1 MLATIVVL
9 LLIAILLG
17 VPVAVAMLGASVMA
31 IISLD
36 IPMNVL
42 AQRVSSGVE
51 SFPLLAI
58 PLFMLAGAIMNKSG
72 ISERLFDFCRSLVGH
87 VRGGLAH
94 VNVLS
99 SVLMAGISGSS
110 LADCAATTRV
120 MVPQMERH
128 GYDRG
133 FSVALTASSATLSP
147 IIPPSILMIVYGWQA
162 NISIGDLFLAGILPG
177 LLIAAVITSLIV
189 WISIRKQYPKDE
201 AFSRH
206 RAMRTFRQSLWALL
220 MPLLIIVGFRLGVF
234 TVTEIAAIAVVY
246 SFFVGKFVYRTLS
259 WKDLVELLPQT
270 GREAASIL
278 FIIAASAPL
287 AWSFSILQAPQEMV
301 TFVTGLTNSPWVTL
315 LLLNVALL
323 VIGMFMETI
332 AVIIVLVPILVPLL
346 QAMDISLVHFGIIML
361 VNLLIGQITPPL
373 GVLMFV
379 SCDIAKLK
387 TVAFIRSAVPFFF
400 ALLAALVV
408 ITYVP
413 WFSLALVG

>member
-1 MLATIVVL
+1 MLPIIIAL
-9 LLIAILLG
+9 LFAAILIG
-17 VPVAVAMLGASVMA
+17 MPIAVAMLGASIIA

-42 AQRVSSGVE
+42 AQRVSSGIE

-72 ISERLFDFCRSLVGH
+72 ISERLFDFCRALVGH
-87 VRGGLAH
+87 LRGGLAH
-94 VNVLS
+94 VNIMS

-162 NISIGDLFLAGILPG
+162 NISIGDLFLAGVLPG
-177 LLIAAVITSLIV
+177 LLIAAILTGLIV
-189 WISIRKQYPKDE
+189 YISIRKSYPKDA
-201 AFSRH
+201 AFNKSIALAR
-206 RAMRTFRQSLWALL
+206 MRQSIWALL
-220 MPLLIIVGFRLGVF
+220 MPVLIIIGFRMGVF

-246 SFFVGKFVYRTLS
+246 SFIVGKFVYRTLS
-259 WKDLVELLPQT
+259 WHDLFKLFPSV
-270 GREAASIL
+270 GRESASIL

-287 AWSFSILQAPQEMV
+287 AWSLSILQAPQEMV
-301 TFVTGLTNSPWVTL
+301 TFVTNLTDSPWLTL
-315 LLLNVALL
+315 LLLNIALL

-332 AVIIVLVPILVPLL
+332 AVIIVLVPILIPLL
-346 QAMDISLVHFGIIML
+346 QTMDISLVHFGIIML
-361 VNLLIGQITPPL
+361 INLLIGQITPPL

-379 SCDIAKLK
+379 SCDIARLK
-387 TVAFIRSAVPFFF
+387 TMDFIRASTPFF
-400 ALLAALVV
+400 AMLLIALVI

-413 WFSLALVG
+413 WFSLALI

>member
-1 MLATIVVL
+1 MLALIIAL
-9 LLIAILLG
+9 LFISILLG
-17 VPVAVAMLGASVMA
+17 TPIAVAMLGASVMA

-58 PLFMLAGAIMNKSG
+58 PMFMLAGAIMNRSG

-87 VRGGLAH
+87 LRGGLAH

-120 MVPQMERH
+120 MVPQMVKH
-128 GYDRG
+128 GYDKG
-133 FSVALTASSATLSP
+133 FAVALTASSATLSP
-147 IIPPSILMIVYGWQA
+147 IIPPSILMIIYGWQA

-177 LLIAAVITSLIV
+177 LLIACSLTILIV
-189 WISIRKQYPKDE
+189 FISIRKNYPKDDS
-201 AFSRH
+201 FSK
-206 RAMRTFRQSLWALL
+206 AIAYAKLKQSVWALL
-220 MPLLIIVGFRLGVF
+220 MPIIIIVGFRLGIF

-246 SFFVGKFVYRTLS
+246 SFIVGKFIYKTLS
-259 WKDLVELLPQT
+259 WSDMLELLPKT
-270 GREAASIL
+270 GREAATIL
-278 FIIAASAPL
+278 FIIAASSPL
-287 AWSFSILQAPQEMV
+287 AWSLSILQAPQQMIS
-301 TFVTGLTNSPWVTL
+301 FVTSLTDSPWVTL

-346 QAMDISLVHFGIIML
+346 HAMDISLVHFGVIML
-361 VNLLIGQITPPL
+361 INLLIGQITPPL

-387 TVAFIRSAVPFFF
+387 TVEFIRSSAPFFF
-400 ALLAALVV
+400 VLLAALVI

-413 WFSLALVG
+413 WLSLTLIG

>member
-1 MLATIVVL
+1 MLPTIIAL
-9 LLIAILLG
+9 LFVSILLG
-17 VPVAVAMLGASVMA
+17 VPVAVAMLSASVMA

-58 PLFMLAGAIMNKSG
+58 PLFMLAGAIMNRSG
-72 ISERLFDFCRSLVGH
+72 ISERLFDFCRALVGH
-87 VRGGLAH
+87 LRGGLAH
-94 VNVLS
+94 VNVMS

-147 IIPPSILMIVYGWQA
+147 IIPPSILMIIYGWQA

-177 LLIAAVITSLIV
+177 LLIAAFMTGLVIY
-189 WISIRKQYPKDE
+189 ISIRKRYPKDD
-201 AFSRH
+201 AFSGKV
-206 RAMRTFRQSLWALL
+206 ALEKMKQSVWALL
-220 MPLLIIVGFRLGVF
+220 MPLLIIVGFRMGIF
-234 TVTEIAAIAVVY
+234 TVTEIAAIAVAY

-259 WKDLVELLPQT
+259 WRDLLDLFPRT

-278 FIIAASAPL
+278 FIIAASSPL
-287 AWSFSILQAPQEMV
+287 AWSLSILQAPQQMV
-301 TFVTGLTNSPWVTL
+301 TFVTGLTDSPWITL

-346 QAMDISLVHFGIIML
+346 QSMDISLVHFGVIML

-379 SCDIAKLK
+379 SCDIARLK
-387 TVAFIRSAVPFFF
+387 TIEFIRSSVPFF
-400 ALLAALVV
+400 LMLVV
-408 ITYVP
+408 ALGIITYVP
-413 WFSLALVG
+413 WFSLVLVG

>member
-1 MLATIVVL
+1 MLLTIIVL
-9 LLIAILLG
+9 LFLTILIGL
-17 VPVAVAMLGASVMA
+17 PVAVAMLGASILA
-31 IISLD
+31 IVFLD

-42 AQRVSSGVE
+42 AQRTSSGIE

-58 PLFMLAGAIMNKSG
+58 PLFMLAGSIMNKAG
-72 ISERLFDFCRSLVGH
+72 ISERLFDFCRALVGH
-87 VRGGLAH
+87 LRGGLAH

-120 MVPQMERH
+120 MVPQMEKH

-133 FSVALTASSATLSP
+133 FAVALTASSATLSP
-147 IIPPSILMIVYGWQA
+147 IIPPSILMIIYGWQA

-177 LLIAAVITSLIV
+177 LLIAFVITALV
-189 WISIRKQYPKDE
+189 VFISYQKSYPKDD
-201 AFSRH
+201 ALVWSNVSNKLK
-206 RAMRTFRQSLWALL
+206 QSIWALL
-220 MPLLIIVGFRLGVF
+220 MPIIIIVGFRMGIF
-234 TVTEIAAIAVVY
+234 TVTEIAAIAVAY
-246 SFFVGKFVYRTLS
+246 SFIVGKFIYGTLK
-259 WKDLVELLPQT
+259 WKDLFYLLPAT

-287 AWSFSILQAPQEMV
+287 AWSLSILQAPQEVV
-301 TFVTGLTNSPWVTL
+301 TFVTGLTDSPWVTL

-346 QAMDISLVHFGIIML
+346 QSMDISLVHFGIIML
-361 VNLLIGQITPPL
+361 INLLIGQITPPL

-379 SCDIAKLK
+379 SCGIARLK
-387 TVAFIRSAVPFFF
+387 TIDFIRSVTPFFF
-400 ALLAALVV
+400 VLLAALIV

-413 WFSLALVG
+413 WLSLVLIG

>member
-1 MLATIVVL
+1 MLALIIAL
-9 LLIAILLG
+9 LFLAILLG
-17 VPVAVAMLGASVMA
+17 TPIAVAMLGASMMA

-58 PLFMLAGAIMNKSG
+58 PMFMLAGAIMNKSG

-87 VRGGLAH
+87 LRGGLAH

-133 FSVALTASSATLSP
+133 FAVALTASSATLSP
-147 IIPPSILMIVYGWQA
+147 IIPPSILMIIYGWQA
-162 NISIGDLFLAGILPG
+162 NISIGDLFLAGIVPG
-177 LLIAAVITSLIV
+177 IIIAISLTVLITF
-189 WISIRKQYPKDE
+189 ISIKKQYPKDE
-201 AFSRH
+201 GFSK
-206 RAMRTFRQSLWALL
+206 SLAYKKFKESVWALL
-220 MPLLIIVGFRLGVF
+220 MPVIIIVGFRLGIF

-246 SFFVGKFVYRTLS
+246 SFVVGKFIYKTLS
-259 WKDLVELLPQT
+259 WGDIVELLPKT
-270 GREAASIL
+270 GKEAASIL

-287 AWSFSILQAPQEMV
+287 AWSLSILQAPQEMI
-301 TFVTGLTNSPWVTL
+301 TFVTGLTDSPWVTL
-315 LLLNVALL
+315 LVLNLSLL

-332 AVIIVLVPILVPLL
+332 AVIIVLVPILIPLL
-346 QAMDISLVHFGIIML
+346 QTMDISLVHFGVIML

-387 TVAFIRSAVPFFF
+387 TVSFIKAATPFFLVLLL
-400 ALLAALVV
+400 ALLV
-408 ITYVP
+408 ITYIP
-413 WFSLALVG
+413 SLSLILVG

>member
-1 MLATIVVL
+1 MLALIIVL
-9 LLIAILLG
+9 LFISILLG
-17 VPVAVAMLGASVMA
+17 APIAIAMLGASVMA

-58 PLFMLAGAIMNKSG
+58 PMFMLAGAIMNRSG

-87 VRGGLAH
+87 LRGGLAH

-128 GYDRG
+128 GYDKG
-133 FSVALTASSATLSP
+133 FAVALTASSATLSP
-147 IIPPSILMIVYGWQA
+147 IIPPSILMIIYGWQA

-177 LLIAAVITSLIV
+177 LLIAISLTVLIV
-189 WISIRKQYPKDE
+189 FISIRKNYPKDDCFNKTV
-201 AFSRH
+201 AY
-206 RAMRTFRQSLWALL
+206 AKLKQSIWALL
-220 MPLLIIVGFRLGVF
+220 MPVIIIVGFRLGIF

-246 SFFVGKFVYRTLS
+246 SFIVGKFIYKTLNWS
-259 WKDLVELLPQT
+259 DMLELLPKT
-270 GREAASIL
+270 GREAATIL
-278 FIIAASAPL
+278 FIIAASSPL
-287 AWSFSILQAPQEMV
+287 AWSLSILQAPQQMI
-301 TFVTGLTNSPWVTL
+301 TFVTGLTDSPWVTL
-315 LLLNVALL
+315 LLLNAALL

-332 AVIIVLVPILVPLL
+332 AVIIVLVPILIPLL
-346 QAMDISLVHFGIIML
+346 HAMDISLVHFGVIML
-361 VNLLIGQITPPL
+361 INLLIGQITPPL

-387 TVAFIRSAVPFFF
+387 TVEFIRFSTPFFF
-400 ALLAALVV
+400 VLLAALMI

-413 WFSLALVG
+413 WLSLTLIG

>member
-1 MLATIVVL
+1 MLPIIIVF
-9 LLIAILLG
+9 IFTAILIG
-17 VPVAVAMLGASVMA
+17 MPIAVAMLGASIMA

-42 AQRVSSGVE
+42 AQRVSSGIE

-72 ISERLFDFCRSLVGH
+72 ISERLFDFCRALVGH
-87 VRGGLAH
+87 LRGGLAH
-94 VNVLS
+94 VNVMS

-133 FSVALTASSATLSP
+133 FSVALTAASATLSP

-177 LLIAAVITSLIV
+177 LLIAAILTGLIIF
-189 WISIRKQYPKDE
+189 ISIRKSYPKDV
-201 AFSRH
+201 AFDGTV
-206 RAMRTFRQSLWALL
+206 ALKKMRQSIWALL
-220 MPLLIIVGFRLGVF
+220 MPILIIVGFRMGIF

-246 SFFVGKFVYRTLS
+246 SFTVGKFVYKTLS
-259 WKDLVELLPQT
+259 WRDLFNLFPSV

-287 AWSFSILQAPQEMV
+287 AWSLSILQAPQEMV
-301 TFVTGLTNSPWVTL
+301 TFVTSLTDSPWVTL
-315 LLLNVALL
+315 LLLNIALL

-346 QAMDISLVHFGIIML
+346 QTMDISLVHFGIIML

-379 SCDIAKLK
+379 SCDIARLK
-387 TVAFIRSAVPFFF
+387 TVDFIRASTPFFF
-400 ALLAALVV
+400 MLLLALVI

-413 WFSLALVG
+413 WFSLALI